1 MTDCTNDRYQAMVKW
16 FNTKSGFGFM
26 TLFNYS
32 DGVTKDVFVHV
43 TNLVVDGSVYRMLYS
58 GEYVECSLSSD
69 ANGKEQAIHVT
80 GISRG
85 PLMCET
91 NSLRKN
97 HQRRSPLEVNGV
109 SISTDP

>member
-1 MTDCTNDRYQAMVKW
+1 MNNDTQRYLAMVKW

-26 TLFNYS
+26 TLLNHEQS
-32 DGVTKDVFVHV
+32 PKDVFVHI

-69 ANGKEQAIHVT
+69 ANGKEQATQVT
-80 GISRG
+80 GVVKG

-91 NSLRKN
+91 NSTR
-97 HQRRSPLEVNGV
+97 RRSEYQKR
-109 SISTDP
+109 SASTDGAPVCGETN